1 MQPQIYE
8 SPKINIKSIFKIF
21 SYELLIIYENN
32 TEELFV
38 GIFIKVL
45 NFFKNV
51 QIIWIFILH
60 YANNIIF
67 IYFTNVNID
76 YL

>member
-51 QIIWIFILH
+51 QCPNYLD
-60 YANNIIF
+60 
-67 IYFTNVNID
+67 IYSP
-76 YL
+76 LC